1 MEVPLEQQPS
11 DSAESDDASNETIR
25 LIRKLRWVGM
35 DEEAER
41 LLKNMQREHIAATD
55 SVLAASCETD

>member
-11 DSAESDDASNETIR
+11 DSAESDNASNETIR

-41 LLKNMQREHIAATD
+41 LLKNLQHEHIAPTD